1 MAVQS
6 SYKPLGCLAR
16 PFGII
21 DKLYIFNSNMSPA
34 ACGKSW
40 LGPLDAT
47 TVGQQVL
54 LKGPPVG
61 GGEGRPRISLLEGPP
76 KVGGEGKLPGEVGG
90 KLAATD

>member
-1 MAVQS
+1 MQQGCARLS
-6 SYKPLGCLAR
+6 SPTVRDNRQAIR
-16 PFGII
+16 IQFG
-21 DKLYIFNSNMSPA
+21 YVPA
-34 ACGKSW
+34 ACGVSW

-61 GGEGRPRISLLEGPP
+61 GGEGRPRISLLKGPP
-76 KVGGEGKLPGEVGG
+76 MVGGEGRLLGEVGG